1 MRVWLREALV
11 TAVAA
16 IVLGGPVAALW
27 LSLAPESLRRPGAT
41 WAVLTLCLAL
51 VVVLRRRRWTLR

>member
-11 TAVAA
+11 TAVAG

-41 WAVLTLCLAL
+41 WAILAMCLAL
-51 VVVLRRRRWTLR
+51 VVLRRRRHWKLP